1 LTAEQASKEPHSVA
15 KAERRLG
22 RYGAEFDAN
31 EPTRPIAIYDTIQH
45 RVIHGRL
52 YTVTKVPA
60 RFDYMRMDDYLVM
73 YIGSSVEGKE
83 ALRK

>member
-1 LTAEQASKEPHSVA
+1 
-15 KAERRLG
+15 
-22 RYGAEFDAN
+22 
-31 EPTRPIAIYDTIQH
+31 
-45 RVIHGRL
+45 L

-73 YIGSSVEGKE
+73 YIGYSVEGKE